1 MYIVIAGAGLVGGAI
16 AKALVGNKHDVVVI
30 EQDKQSA
37 EKLFADTGVV
47 VVQGDAAEIE
57 TLRDAGID
65 KADIVIGATGN
76 DATNLAF
83 SLLCQSLAVS
93 KVIVRMRNSSYEKAY
108 RLSGADSIVRVTDM
122 MVGQILY
129 EVEQPDA
136 HKVADL
142 AYGTAEIYSVRVHG
156 DAKACGMKIM
166 DIVSSAKFPKD
177 CNFAA
182 IYRRAEGTM
191 VIPRGEQTIEAEDE
205 VYIVVSAKN
214 MKQAID
220 SLTERERRR

>member
-1 MYIVIAGAGLVGGAI
+1 MYIVIAGAGIVGGAI
-16 AKALVGNKHDVVVI
+16 AKVLVGNKHDVVVV
-30 EQDKQSA
+30 ERDKEAA

-47 VVQGDAAEIE
+47 VVQGNAGEIE
-57 TLRDAGID
+57 TLQDAGVE
-65 KADIVIGATGN
+65 KSDIVIAATGD

-83 SLLCQSLAVS
+83 SLLCQSLTVP
-93 KVIVRMRNSSYEKAY
+93 KVIVRMRNSSYENAY

-142 AYGTAEIYSVRVHG
+142 AYGKAEIYSVRVHG
-156 DAKACGMKIM
+156 DAKVCGMTIA
-166 DIVSSAKFPKD
+166 DIVSSSKFPDD

-182 IYRRAEGTM
+182 IYRRAQGMM
-191 VIPRGEQTIEAEDE
+191 VIPKGDQTIEPEDE
-205 VYIVVSAKN
+205 VYIVLSTRN
-214 MKQAID
+214 MKRTLD
-220 SLTERERRR
+220 FLSERKKRR

>member
-16 AKALVGNKHDVVVI
+16 AKALVGNKHDIVVI
-30 EQDKQSA
+30 EREKQAA

-47 VVQGDAAEIE
+47 VVQGNAGEIE
-57 TLRDAGID
+57 TLTDAGVD
-65 KADIVIGATGN
+65 KADIVIAATGD

-83 SLLCQSLAVS
+83 SLLCQSLGVE
-93 KVIVRMRNSSYEKAY
+93 KVIVRMRNSSYESAY

-142 AYGTAEIYSVRVHG
+142 AYGTAEIYSVRVHA

-166 DIVSSAKFPKD
+166 DIVSSGQLPEG

-205 VYIVVSAKN
+205 VYIVVSATN
-214 MKQAID
+214 MKKAID
-220 SLTERERRR
+220 SLTEKRKKR